1 MLLVPFTG
9 FTTDDFAGFALP
21 GFDERM
27 AFVKAGPR
35 VRLEALGQALTP
47 FLTELT
53 GHPMY
58 PITAKHMRRKVN
70 PPKDTWV
77 AWSAN
82 KRGYKMLPHFQVG
95 LWHTHAFIQAGVI
108 YEAAAKPAFGMRLL
122 ESGERLI
129 ASLPAGYRWLED
141 STQPEGLL
149 NSAITADDIAR
160 IGTRLMARKEADC
173 MIGLTVPAA
182 EAVRLGAGFAELAR
196 EVMETLLPIYRLGEA

>member
-1 MLLVPFTG
+1 MVPFTG
-9 FTTDDFAGFALP
+9 FTADDFAGFGLP

-35 VRLEALGQALTP
+35 VRLEALGQALVP
-47 FLTELT
+47 HLTELT
-53 GHPMY
+53 GQPMY

-108 YEAAAKPAFGMRLL
+108 YEAPAKPAVGMRLL
-122 ESGERLI
+122 EAGERLVG
-129 ASLPAGYRWLED
+129 SLPAGYRWLED
-141 STQPEGLL
+141 STQPEGIL
-149 NSAITADDIAR
+149 NSAMTADDIAR
-160 IGTRLMARKEADC
+160 IGTRLMTRKDADC
-173 MIGLTVPAA
+173 MVGLSVPAA
-182 EAVRLGAGFAELAR
+182 EAVRLGAGFADLAR
-196 EVMETLLPIYRLGEA
+196 EVMERLLPIYRLGEV